1 MTSKNGVFSEKNEFY
16 SNLKQ
21 SPVSDEEYECP
32 NFLFHK
38 LKMRNL
44 SDMND
49 LYNFQDTCLLC
60 NIIENRFETMH
71 KMYGFNSRRC
81 NSTSTLSGCIERNL
95 SKVIVALPGNKEDM
109 MLFEKTLTGG
119 LLV

>member
-1 MTSKNGVFSEKNEFY
+1 
-16 SNLKQ
+16 
-21 SPVSDEEYECP
+21 
-32 NFLFHK
+32 
-38 LKMRNL
+38 
-44 SDMND
+44 
-49 LYNFQDTCLLC
+49 
-60 NIIENRFETMH
+60 MH

-95 SKVIVALPGNKEDM
+95 SKVIVTLPGNKEDM